1 MKTNKKT
8 NKLNA
13 KDFIFIGIFGAVALL
28 IFFVTGALAALTLF
42 GTVANIPITLFFV
55 SIAFMIL
62 VSKVRKPGVFLI
74 MGTIIV
80 LPGFMAAN
88 GIGVGLSILGWLI
101 AEIVASKIKYKDK
114 ISIVIPYVIGS
125 TLQSAL
131 FTLPMYISHGEY
143 FVQRKEILHLT
154 DEALQQYLQFMGS
167 WGMYGSMVA
176 LTVIT
181 SLLGAFISMKIL
193 KKHFEKAGVL

>member
-1 MKTNKKT
+1 MKTSGKSNR
-8 NKLNA
+8 LNSR
-13 KDFIFIGIFGAVALL
+13 DFIFIGIFGTVALL

-42 GTVANIPITLFFV
+42 GTVANIPITLFFI
-55 SIAFMIL
+55 SIAFMLL
-62 VSKVRKPGVFLI
+62 VSKVRKTGVFLI

-101 AEIVASKIKYKDK
+101 AEVVASMMKYKNK
-114 ISIVIPYVIGS
+114 KAVVIPYVVGS

-154 DEALQQYLQFMGS
+154 EEALQQYLQFMGS
-167 WGMYGSMVA
+167 WEMYGAMVA
-176 LTVIT
+176 LTVVT
-181 SLLGAFISMKIL
+181 SLLGALISMRIL

>member
-1 MKTNKKT
+1 METNKKT

-55 SIAFMIL
+55 SIAFMLL
-62 VSKVRKPGVFLI
+62 VSKVRKTGVFLI

-101 AEIVASKIKYKDK
+101 AEIVASKMKYKNK
-114 ISIVIPYVIGS
+114 KAIVIPYVIGS

-143 FVQRKEILHLT
+143 FIQRKEILHLT
-154 DEALQQYLQFMGS
+154 DEALQQYLKFMGS
-167 WGMYGSMVA
+167 
-176 LTVIT
+176 
-181 SLLGAFISMKIL
+181 
-193 KKHFEKAGVL
+193 

>member
-55 SIAFMIL
+55 SIAFMLL

-80 LPGFMAAN
+80 LPGLIAAN

-101 AEIVASKIKYKDK
+101 AEIVASKMKYKDK

>member
-55 SIAFMIL
+55 SIAFML
-62 VSKVRKPGVFLI
+62 LASKVRKPGVFLI

-101 AEIVASKIKYKDK
+101 AEIVASKMKYKDK